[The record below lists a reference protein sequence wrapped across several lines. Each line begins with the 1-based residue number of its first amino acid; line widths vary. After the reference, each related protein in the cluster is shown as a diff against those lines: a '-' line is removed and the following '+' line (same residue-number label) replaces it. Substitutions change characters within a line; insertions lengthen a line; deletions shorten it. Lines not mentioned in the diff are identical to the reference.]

1 MVKQKITF
9 SPKIWDSFVKSQ
21 ILGIKKIGG
30 QNIETRYSIY
40 EAFGMGGLAWGA
52 TWDPFFRKMFGIW
65 KMWVPKFPKNHEIWF
80 KNGLGN
86 FISKKIHLD
95 LLVKV

>member
-52 TWDPFFRKMFGIW
+52 TWDPFFRKMFGFG
-65 KMWVPKFPKNHEIWF
+65 KSGSQNFKKNMKHGPKWVYNRRILMKI
-80 KNGLGN
+80 GGN
-86 FISKKIHLD
+86 EAE
-95 LLVKV
+95 

>member
-9 SPKIWDSFVKSQ
+9 SHKIWDSFVKSQ

-40 EAFGMGGLAWGA
+40 EAFGIGGLAWGS
-52 TWDPFFRKMFGIW
+52 TWDPFFQKMFYEHGPQIV
-65 KMWVPKFPKNHEIWF
+65 KFYENCPKWV
-80 KNGLGN
+80 
-86 FISKKIHLD
+86 
-95 LLVKV
+95 